1 MSIQLTSDQ
10 HEAIESEGTPLQV
23 IDPCSGNRY
32 VLVKSALFERVR
44 SLPSDDLSDTYPAQ
58 IESAMRA
65 GWDEPLMDEYN
76 DYDNHRKQ

>member
-23 IDPCSGNRY
+23 IDPRSGNRY
-32 VLVKSALFERVR
+32 VFVKSPLFERVR
-44 SLPSDDLSDTYPAQ
+44 SLLSDDLSDTYPAQ